1 MSFSFSNAWKN
12 KWILFSGTAAIC
24 LFGVAPSMLGA
35 GLGICSLLAL
45 IFVCLTRELTRTDN
59 EKMNIIAM
67 FAVIS
72 DFALMSG
79 FVDMWLP
86 SRQLA
91 ALAGRFGLSAK
102 SFLLILAAAGGLA
115 ALYFLYAALSA
126 AVKGIERLFNIHL
139 NTERS
144 SCTKNIKSN
153 WYILVSAFAFFC
165 LESLT
170 YRTTYNVIIGLACIV
185 LISSQKNSILSSLA
199 GKPITLK
206 IFAVLSAIGMCLA
219 GKRAFCNYWGPVIVI
234 IPHGMS
240 ALQLLSALFSVVGLL
255 FAFLLITVIL
265 DFVRQKISEF
275 GIISRIS
282 ALEWVVYGA
291 VFVLLVA
298 LTAFAFTQSQA
309 FYGTDYPCDI
319 IYTSDSPMLVKTP
332 ADLYLSHKENDLRQ
346 PLFAVFAAPFTGW
359 MYLIAVLLSKVLC
372 ISDGVFYTLTNAA
385 QIALLLGA
393 TILLADMMT
402 DRRDTRLCFFL
413 LLCSSYTMLLS
424 VLMMEQYI
432 VGYFWLIFALY
443 SIRRSSGQNALA
455 YCGATGTMLTSGIIF
470 LAYCPKLP
478 GQKWRDYCRILFVT
492 GVKAAIGFAALLAVL
507 GRFDVIYTL
516 APQINSL
523 VGFAGGGVT
532 TSEKLLQYISFTA
545 NCFVSPNAGVDTVSM
560 KHISWQLAP
569 VVRVNA
575 LGVGIIALSA
585 LSFAI
590 GRKDPAVRTAGLW
603 ALFSV
608 AVLFV
613 LGWGTAENGLILYS
627 LYFCWAFY
635 SLLFKLLETLCERL
649 RLKWLLY
656 AACALL
662 FAVLLWFNIPGI
674 GRMLAFAAEYYPA

>member
-1 MSFSFSNAWKN
+1 MRRKMSFGN
-12 KWILFSGTAAIC
+12 IT
-24 LFGVAPSMLGA
+24 
-35 GLGICSLLAL
+35 
-45 IFVCLTRELTRTDN
+45 N
-59 EKMNIIAM
+59 E
-67 FAVIS
+67 V
-72 DFALMSG
+72 
-79 FVDMWLP
+79 
-86 SRQLA
+86 
-91 ALAGRFGLSAK
+91 
-102 SFLLILAAAGGLA
+102 
-115 ALYFLYAALSA
+115 
-126 AVKGIERLFNIHL
+126 ERLFNIHL

-144 SCTKNIKSN
+144 SCAKNIKSN
-153 WYILVSAFAFFC
+153 WYILASAFAFFC

-170 YRTTYNVIIGLACIV
+170 YGTTYNVIIGFACIV

-206 IFAVLSAIGMCLA
+206 TFAVLSAIGMCLA

-255 FAFLLITVIL
+255 FAFLFITFIL
-265 DFVRQKISEF
+265 DFVRQKITES

-282 ALEWVVYGA
+282 ALEWAVYGA

-309 FYGTDYPCDI
+309 FYATNYSVDNSPIDIDI
-319 IYTSDSPMLVKTP
+319 IYTSDSPTLVKTP
-332 ADLYLSHKENDLRQ
+332 ADLYLSHAENDLRQ
-346 PLFAVFAAPFTGW
+346 PLFAAFAAPFTGW
-359 MYLIAVLLSKVLC
+359 MYLLASLLSKVLC
-372 ISDGVFYTLTNAA
+372 ISDGGFYTLTNAA

-413 LLCSSYTMLLS
+413 LLCSGYTMLLS

-443 SIRRSSGQNALA
+443 SVRRSSGQNALA
-455 YCGATGTMLTSGIIF
+455 YCGAAGTMLTSGIIF

-478 GQKWRDYCRILFVT
+478 GQKWSDYCRILFVT
-492 GVKAAIGFAALLAVL
+492 GIKAALVFAALLAVL

-516 APQINSL
+516 VPKINQLSKYT
-523 VGFAGGGVT
+523 GGGVST
-532 TSEKLLQYISFTA
+532 LEKLLQYISFAA
-545 NCFVSPNAGVDTVSM
+545 NCFVSPNAGVDTVSA
-560 KHISWQLAP
+560 KYISWQLAP
-569 VVRVNA
+569 IVRVNA
-575 LGVGIIALSA
+575 LGVGIIALSM

-590 GRKDPAVRTAGLW
+590 GRKDSAVRIAGLW
-603 ALFSV
+603 ALFS
-608 AVLFV
+608 AALLFV

-635 SLLFKLLETLCERL
+635 SLLFKLLETLCEKL